1 MLKIQLLGGFQ
12 LTWHGEVVSGF
23 SNTRL
28 QALLAYLLLHRHA
41 PQSRQTLAYLFWPE
55 SGDSQARTNL
65 RNALHLLRNYLPQ
78 ATDFLAIESQSVQW
92 RAQTPAVV
100 DVIELSRLQQEAQS
114 AIDLQARRQALEQA
128 IALYTG
134 PLLPDCYDEWMLPLR
149 EEWQQTYLNT
159 VYALIDLLTEARDYR
174 AALEQAQR
182 LLQAD
187 PLQETTYARL
197 MQLHAALGDRAT
209 ALRIYHLCRTTLDRE
224 LGVDPSPTTQAVY
237 ERLLN
242 LEHVGAQGGTPAT
255 EGLRMTADLVGRT
268 AAWQRLQ
275 ELWARTS
282 TGNPALVLVS
292 GEAGIGKTRLV
303 EELAEWANRQ
313 GITTATAHCYTAGG
327 RLAFAPIQAWLR
339 APTLQRHLVKL
350 AGLWGAELAR
360 LLPELATTTQP
371 VNNSSPMTE
380 TTQRRR
386 LFEAMVHAIEQSPAP
401 RLLVLDDIQWC
412 DSDSLDWL
420 EYLLRNGGPLRLLL
434 VATLRS
440 GESTPGDPLT
450 TLRLRLQRTGHLY
463 ELELARLSMAETGQ
477 LAANLTGRAA
487 TDNELARLFVETEGN
502 PLFIVE
508 TLRARLTSTLPSTT
522 QLPPALD
529 TPLPLPP
536 KIQSAI
542 ESRLVRLSPAARALV
557 DVAAVIG
564 RAFTP
569 SLLEVATGSNEDT
582 LVQGLDE
589 LWQQQI
595 IRDHGMAVDA
605 YDFTHD
611 KLREVVYNTLSPMR
625 LRLLHRRIAA
635 ALETLYANRVESVS
649 PQIALHYERA
659 GQRRLAANWYGQAA
673 RAAHRVSALQEA
685 LAHLDYGLALLQ
697 AEAPDAE
704 SEALELSLQM
714 GRGALL
720 LATKGYAA
728 PQVEEALTRALHL
741 CQHRGSDLVQRFQVL
756 WGLSRYYLVK
766 PDLDQGLAVSHQLLA
781 IAQAQ
786 ADRELLVEAYTA
798 LGTHL
803 FHRAELHEAL
813 AYFDRAIALYDRHQD
828 GNHTLH
834 YGQDPC
840 VVSLSYGAW
849 TCWCLGLTDRAQAQ
863 TKQAITLAEALGYPY
878 NEAIA
883 QTYAAVQYQFM
894 GEAAACLRQAETAS
908 AIATQHG
915 FILWQAMA
923 DFLRGWAQTQLDQ
936 VDEGMGLM
944 YASAEL
950 FQSTGA
956 ELGAGYFGALLAAT
970 LGRQGQPEFGIIAMH
985 EAFDLLERT
994 QDRWCAAELHRIR
1007 GELLLQLPGDEAA
1020 LAANRQAAQAEF
1032 ATGLQIA
1039 EAQGAGWWAAR
1050 CQESLA
1056 KVVSH
1061 NETNRCSPIDK

>member
-12 LTWHGEVVSGF
+12 ITWHGEAVAGF
-23 SNTRL
+23 SNMRL

-41 PQSRQTLAYLFWPE
+41 PQSRQTLAYLFWPD

-65 RNALHLLRNYLPQ
+65 RNALHLLRNHLPQ
-78 ATDFLAIESQSVQW
+78 ATDFLAIESQTVHW
-92 RAQTPAVV
+92 RAQTTAVV
-100 DVIELSRLQQEAQS
+100 DIIDFSRLLQEAQS
-114 AIDLQARRQALEQA
+114 AADNQARRQALEQA
-128 IALYTG
+128 IARYNG
-134 PLLPDCYDEWMLPLR
+134 PLLPDCYDEWVLPLR

-159 VYALIDLLTEARDYR
+159 VYALIDLLTEMRDYR
-174 AALEQAQR
+174 MALEHAQR
-182 LLQAD
+182 LLQSD

-224 LGVDPSPTTQAVY
+224 LGVDPSPTTQAIY

-242 LEHVGAQGGTPAT
+242 LEHVGAQGVTPST
-255 EGLRMTADLVGRT
+255 ESMRMTADLVGRT
-268 AAWQRLQ
+268 AAWQLLQ

-282 TGNPALVLVS
+282 HGNPALIIVS

-303 EELAEWANRQ
+303 EELTEWANRQ

-339 APTLQRHLVKL
+339 TPALQRQL
-350 AGLWGAELAR
+350 AKIADLWRSELAR
-360 LLPELATTTQP
+360 LLPELLTTDQP
-371 VNNSSPMTE
+371 AVNASPMTE

-386 LFEAMVHAIEQSPAP
+386 LFEAMVHAIEQSPPP

-412 DSDSLDWL
+412 DSDSLDWI

-440 GESTPGDPLT
+440 GESSQGDALT
-450 TLRLRLQRTGHLY
+450 NLRLRLQRTGHLH
-463 ELELARLSMAETGQ
+463 ELELARLNMAETGQ
-477 LAANLTGRAA
+477 LVANLTGRAA

-508 TLRARLTSTLPSTT
+508 TLRARLNSTPPSSKE
-522 QLPPALD
+522 PPTALD

-542 ESRLVRLSPAARALV
+542 ESRLVRLSPAARALI
-557 DVAAVIG
+557 DVAAVVG

-569 SLLEVATGSNEDT
+569 SLLEAATGSSEDT

-635 ALETLYANRVESVS
+635 ALETLYANRIESVS

-659 GQRRLAANWYGQAA
+659 GQRRLAAGWYGRAA
-673 RAAHRVSALQEA
+673 SAAHRVSALQDA
-685 LAHLDYGLALLQ
+685 LVHLDQGLLLL
-697 AEAPDAE
+697 AGEAADAE
-704 SEALELSLQM
+704 SQALELSLQM

-728 PQVEEALTRALHL
+728 PQVEEALMRALHL
-741 CQHRGSDLVQRFQVL
+741 CQQSGGGLVQRFQVL

-766 PDLDQGLAVSHQLLA
+766 PDLDRGLAVSHQLLA
-781 IAQAQ
+781 IAQEQ
-786 ADRELLVEAYTA
+786 EDRALLVEAYTA

-803 FHRAELHEAL
+803 FHRAELPAAL
-813 AYFDRAIALYDRHQD
+813 AYFDRAIALYDPHQD

-863 TKQAITLAEALGYPY
+863 AKQAITLAEALGYPY
-878 NEAIA
+878 NAAIA

-894 GEAAACLRQAETAS
+894 GEAAACQRQAETAS
-908 AIATQHG
+908 TIATQHG

-923 DFLRGWAQTQLDQ
+923 DFLRGWAQTQLGE
-936 VDEGMGLM
+936 VDEGLGLM

-1007 GELLLQLPGDEAA
+1007 GELLLQLPGDAA
-1020 LAANRQAAQAEF
+1020 TLAANRQAAQAEF

-1039 EAQGAGWWAAR
+1039 EAQGAGWWADR
-1050 CQESLA
+1050 CRASVTTLTAATKPDDSAQ
-1056 KVVSH
+1056 
-1061 NETNRCSPIDK
+1061 

>member
-12 LTWHGEVVSGF
+12 LTWQGEVVSGF

-41 PQSRQTLAYLFWPE
+41 PQSRQTLAYLFWPD

-65 RNALHLLRNYLPQ
+65 RNALHLLRNHLPQ
-78 ATDFLAIESQSVQW
+78 AADFLAIESQSVQW
-92 RAQTPAVV
+92 RAQAPAAV
-100 DVIELSRLQQEAQS
+100 DVIEISGLLQKAQS
-114 AIDLQARRQALEQA
+114 ATDPQARRQTLEQV

-134 PLLPDCYDEWMLPLR
+134 HLLPDCYDEWILPLR
-149 EEWQQTYLNT
+149 EEWQQSYLNA

-174 AALEQAQR
+174 AALEHAQR
-182 LLQAD
+182 LLQSD

-224 LGVDPSPTTQAVY
+224 LGVDPSPTTQAIY

-242 LEHVGAQGGTPAT
+242 LEHVGAQGVTPAT
-255 EGLRMTADLVGRT
+255 EGMRMTADLVGRT

-275 ELWARTS
+275 ELWARTNHS
-282 TGNPALVLVS
+282 HPALIIVS

-339 APTLQRHLVKL
+339 TPTLQRHLAKS
-350 AGLWGAELAR
+350 AALWRSELAR
-360 LLPELATTTQP
+360 LLPELLTTDQP
-371 VNNSSPMTE
+371 TGNASPMTE

-386 LFEAMVHAIEQSPAP
+386 LFEAMVHAIEQSPPP

-412 DSDSLDWL
+412 DSDSLDWI
-420 EYLLRNGGPLRLLL
+420 EYLLRNAGQIRLLV

-440 GESTPGDPLT
+440 GESAQGDALT
-450 TLRLRLQRTGHLY
+450 NLRLRLQRTGHLH
-463 ELELARLSMAETGQ
+463 ELELARLNMAETGQ
-477 LAANLTGRAA
+477 LVANLTGRAA

-508 TLRARLTSTLPSTT
+508 TLRARLNTAPTPPSHPAATV
-522 QLPPALD
+522 LDVPP
-529 TPLPLPP
+529 PLPP

-542 ESRLVRLSPAARALV
+542 ESRLVRLSPAARALA
-557 DVAAVIG
+557 DVAAVVG

-569 SLLEVATGSNEDT
+569 ALLEAATGSSEDT

-635 ALETLYANRVESVS
+635 ALETLYAHRIESVS

-659 GQRRLAANWYGQAA
+659 GQRRLAAGWYGRAA
-673 RAAHRVSALQEA
+673 SAAHRVSALQDA
-685 LAHLDYGLALLQ
+685 LVHLDQGLLLL
-697 AEAPDAE
+697 ADEAADAE
-704 SEALELSLQM
+704 SQALELSLQM

-728 PQVEEALTRALHL
+728 PQVEEALMRALHL
-741 CQHRGSDLVQRFQVL
+741 CQQSGGGLVQRFQVL

-766 PDLDQGLAVSHQLLA
+766 PDLDRGLAVSHQLLA

-786 ADRELLVEAYTA
+786 EDRELLVEAYTA

-803 FHRAELHEAL
+803 FHRAELQDAL
-813 AYFDRAIALYDRHQD
+813 TYFDRAIALYDRHQD

-863 TKQAITLAEALGYPY
+863 AKQAIILAEALGYPY

-883 QTYAAVQYQFM
+883 KTYAAVQYQFM

-908 AIATQHG
+908 TIATQHG

-923 DFLRGWAQTQLDQ
+923 DFLRGWAQTQLG
-936 VDEGMGLM
+936 EGEAGMGLM

-1007 GELLLQLPGDEAA
+1007 GELLLQLPGDEATS
-1020 LAANRQAAQAEF
+1020 AANRQAAQAEF
-1032 ATGLQIA
+1032 AIGLQIA
-1039 EAQGAGWWAAR
+1039 EAQGAGWWSAR

-1056 KVVSH
+1056 WSA
-1061 NETNRCSPIDK
+1061 C